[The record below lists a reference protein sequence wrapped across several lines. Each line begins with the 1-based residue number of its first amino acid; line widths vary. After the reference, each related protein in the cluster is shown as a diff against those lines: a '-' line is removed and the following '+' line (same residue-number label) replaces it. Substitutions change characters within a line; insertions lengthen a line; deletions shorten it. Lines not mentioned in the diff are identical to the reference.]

1 MRTLK
6 RLMVLAALSFA
17 IVLVAPWALRL
28 WVNWQYRP
36 VVFNP
41 GQDIPAADVAIVFG
55 AGLRGD
61 GRPTAVL
68 HDRVV
73 TAVDLYKSGA
83 VKKLLMSGDNR
94 FDYHNEPGSMRD
106 LALELGVPDK
116 DIVLDYAGRRTY
128 DTCYRAGAIFEVK
141 KAILVTQRFHLDRAL
156 YLCNALDVEAIG
168 VAADRRPYRD
178 QPFLNLREVA
188 ALTVAWLDIHV
199 LRPRPV
205 LGERSPIEIAGIDP
219 ALIRRGV
226 APQPD

>member
-6 RLMVLAALSFA
+6 RLMVLAVLSFA

-36 VVFNP
+36 VVFSP

-55 AGLRGD
+55 AGLRWD
-61 GRPTAVL
+61 GRPTSVL

-73 TAVDLYKSGA
+73 TAVDLYKNGT

-106 LALELGVPDK
+106 LALELGVPDE

-128 DTCYRAGAIFEVK
+128 DTCYRAGAIFGVK

-156 YLCNALDVEAIG
+156 YLCNALDVAAIG
-168 VAADRRPYRD
+168 VAADRRPYRG
-178 QPFLNLREVA
+178 QPFMNLREVA

-199 LRPRPV
+199 LRPQPV
-205 LGERSPIEIAGIDP
+205 LGERNPIEIARIARP
-219 ALIRRGV
+219 
-226 APQPD
+226 